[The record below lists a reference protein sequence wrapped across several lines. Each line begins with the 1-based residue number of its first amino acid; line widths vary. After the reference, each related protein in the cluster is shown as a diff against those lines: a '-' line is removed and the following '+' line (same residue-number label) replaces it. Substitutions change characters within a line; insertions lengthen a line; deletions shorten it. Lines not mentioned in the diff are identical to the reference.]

1 MTEIDMKNILFF
13 IALYC
18 IAVTTNSYA
27 AETPSAEDPDISVSI
42 TPGVELLVKSAPIK
56 SDEKS
61 SNNFTSKL
69 TLKHKTSNPAE
80 SGPGCIKPHEAKIII
95 CIDNASYKF
104 DAISVSDQGRI
115 GLGNVVVS
123 NKGKK
128 CGELLSLI
136 KKDHSGQHPNYEC
149 SQMDPLA
156 IFEVNIKYT
165 N

>member
-1 MTEIDMKNILFF
+1 MTVINMKNILFIF
-13 IALYC
+13 VLYC
-18 IAVTTNSYA
+18 IAVTTISYA

-42 TPGVELLVKSAPIK
+42 TPGVELLVISAPIK

-80 SGPGCIKPHEAKIII
+80 SGPGCIKPHEAKILI

-128 CGELLSLI
+128 CGELLSQI
-136 KKDHSGQHPNYEC
+136 KKDHSGQHPNYKC
-149 SQMDPLA
+149 SQMDPVA

>member
-18 IAVTTNSYA
+18 ITVTTNSYA
-27 AETPSAEDPDISVSI
+27 AEDPDISVS
-42 TPGVELLVKSAPIK
+42 TTSGVELLGKSAPIK

-80 SGPGCIKPHEAKIII
+80 SGPGCITPHEAKIII

-104 DAISVSDQGRI
+104 DAISVSDKGRI

-128 CGELLSLI
+128 CGSFYL
-136 KKDHSGQHPNYEC
+136 K
-149 SQMDPLA
+149 
-156 IFEVNIKYT
+156 
-165 N
+165 